1 MQNSGVNAAGSI
13 STFQFAGLDLDLGCR
28 AQMSRIVASLAA
40 VLASLSLAACGDD
53 GAEPDAPSGGAPAS
67 RDLELILDFQPS
79 AVHTGIYAAS
89 ERGLFTDRGLVVTI
103 REPGAS
109 TDAPKLLRSGRADLA
124 ILDIH
129 DLAIARERGAELIGV
144 AALVQ
149 RPLAAVIAADSSVVS
164 DPADLAGKRVGVTG
178 LPSDEAV
185 LESVLASGGLSLAD
199 VETVTIGFDAVPAL
213 LGGKL
218 DAATAFWSAEG
229 VRLAESLPTQEFR
242 VDEFGAPS
250 YPELVL
256 VTTAERLAEDRRSM
270 EAAVD
275 AIAAGY
281 EATVEDPD
289 AALADLL
296 AAVPE
301 LDEEQQRAQ
310 LDAVIG
316 AFGDSRTLDLA
327 SLAQWAQWDLEH
339 GIVEKLPDINAA
351 FDLEIAGN

>member
-1 MQNSGVNAAGSI
+1 
-13 STFQFAGLDLDLGCR
+13 
-28 AQMSRIVASLAA
+28 MSRIVASLAA
-40 VLASLSLAACGDD
+40 ALASLSLAACGDD

-67 RDLELILDFQPS
+67 RDLDLILDFQPS
-79 AVHTGIYAAS
+79 AVHTGIYVAS
-89 ERGLFTDRGLVVTI
+89 ERGLFTDRGLNLTV

-109 TDAPKLLRSGRADLA
+109 SDAPKLLRSGRADLA

-129 DLAIARERGAELIGV
+129 DLAIARERGADLVAV

-149 RPLAAVIAADSSVVS
+149 RPLAAVIAADSSVVPEAS
-164 DPADLAGKRVGVTG
+164 DLAGKRIGVTG
-178 LPSDEAV
+178 LPSDDAV
-185 LESVLASGGLSLAD
+185 LESVLASAGLSLAD

-213 LGGKL
+213 LAGKL

-229 VRLAESLPTQEFR
+229 VTLAASLPTREFR
-242 VDEFGAPS
+242 VDEFGAPR

-256 VTTAERLAEDRRSM
+256 VTTADRLAEDRPSI
-270 EAAVD
+270 EAAVE

-289 AALADLL
+289 AALGDLL

-301 LDEEQQRAQ
+301 LDEDQQRAE

-316 AFGDSRTLDLA
+316 AFGDSRAFDLA
-327 SLAQWAQWDLEH
+327 ALARWARWDLEH
-339 GIVEKLPDINAA
+339 GIVEQLPDINAA
-351 FDLEIAGN
+351 FDLEVAGD